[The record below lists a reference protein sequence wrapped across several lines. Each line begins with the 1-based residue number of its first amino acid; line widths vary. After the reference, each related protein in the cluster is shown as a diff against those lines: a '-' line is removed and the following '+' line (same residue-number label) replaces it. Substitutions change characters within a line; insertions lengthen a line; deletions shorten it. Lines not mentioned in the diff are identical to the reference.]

1 MAEGGLGHEQ
11 SSVDGAMRQSLDSH
25 LLECPICL
33 EQLRQPKSLPCLHSF
48 CLECLGSYITKE
60 VSGKMASAS
69 SFSCPVCRKVTEPV
83 NQSEGKESWAEQF
96 PTNNLA
102 VEIIQHLQQTD
113 KSITCK
119 PCETKGNKNAP
130 AKFWC
135 KHNNTYF
142 CTDCKINV
150 HDLLHEECDVHDIS
164 ELNMSDILQR
174 KASVTGCWKHKEKME
189 YYCEDHKLLGCSKC
203 IIVDH
208 RKCEVVTSTEDYRD
222 KLRKSSKIDDL
233 LEELRK
239 STDAMEILIKDVCE
253 QLKTMTLDQ
262 DTALQS
268 LTDMR
273 KKINE
278 RFDVLQKD
286 LTDKLISAFKEEKE
300 NLEISKQQCE
310 RLMFSMQNTLTSS
323 EDAAL
328 EDDTVGTICLFQRG
342 QAEVESCKE
351 LIQELGRSSRST
363 SIKHEYDSDILA
375 VGNITSL
382 TMGEIVV
389 NQQRRRLPST
399 VYSSIVPLS
408 ERHLKTTGKFT
419 IKVASDKN
427 NCIAYGVVFLPGGR
441 IVVGDDE
448 NRKMKLFTE
457 KGDFKFELKLT
468 DASCDLCRIDN
479 NTVAV
484 ILDEVKTI
492 CIVNVGASTLTV
504 SSKIKIPKLKES
516 CFGVAYHKNY
526 FTVGTTKSIYSV
538 PASGIEPKKLLTT
551 GSKCLHL
558 ASNHRNG
565 HVFASIHTSTP
576 DEVAVT
582 RLSDDTHTYILK
594 VSVVK
599 STTGIDVDRE
609 DNVYVCGWNS
619 NNIIQMSGDGSN
631 VRELLKSSDGIEHP
645 RAISVWEDR
654 IVITNTTKSSDKQNF
669 VHIFQLV

>member
-1 MAEGGLGHEQ
+1 MAEGGSDREQ

-60 VSGKMASAS
+60 LSGKMASVS

-102 VEIIQHLQQTD
+102 VEIIQQLQKTD
-113 KSITCK
+113 NPITCK
-119 PCETKGNKNAP
+119 PCEKKGNLNNQAR
-130 AKFWC
+130 FWC
-135 KHNNTYF
+135 KLTNTYF
-142 CTDCKINV
+142 CEACKISH
-150 HDLLHEECDVHDIS
+150 HDLFHEECDPQDIS
-164 ELNMSDILQR
+164 EVNVSVILQQ
-174 KASVTGCWKHKEKME
+174 KASVNGCGKHEEKME
-189 YYCEDHKLLGCSKC
+189 YYCEDHQILGCSKC
-203 IIVDH
+203 IILDH
-208 RKCEVVTSTEDYRD
+208 RKCELVTSAEDYRD

-239 STDAMEILIKDVCE
+239 SADAMEILIKDVGE

-268 LTDMR
+268 LTDIR
-273 KKINE
+273 KQIDE
-278 RFDVLQKD
+278 RFNVLQKD

-300 NLEISKQQCE
+300 NLEISRQQCE
-310 RLMFSMQNTLTSS
+310 RLMFSIQNTLTSS

-351 LIQELGRSSRST
+351 LIKELERSSRYT
-363 SIKHEYDSDILA
+363 SIKNEYDTDLLS

-382 TMGEIVV
+382 TMGKIVV

-408 ERHLKTTGKFT
+408 ECQLKMTGKFT

-427 NCIAYGVVFLPGGR
+427 DCKPYGVVFLPGGR
-441 IVVGDDE
+441 IVVGDKA
-448 NRKMKLFTE
+448 NQKMKLFTD
-457 KGDFKFELKLT
+457 KGDFKFELELT

-484 ILDEVKTI
+484 MLQKVKTI
-492 CIVNVGASTLTV
+492 CIVDVGESTLTV
-504 SSKIKIPKLKES
+504 SSKIKIPKLDET
-516 CFGVAYHKNY
+516 CLGVTYHNNY
-526 FTVGTTKSIYSV
+526 YTVATTQSLYSV
-538 PASGIEPKKLLTT
+538 PASGGEPKQLLTI
-551 GSKCLHL
+551 GSKCLYL
-558 ASNHRNG
+558 ASNQKNG

-576 DEVAVT
+576 DKVAVI
-582 RLSDDTHTYILK
+582 RLSDDTHTDILNAGF
-594 VSVVK
+594 VK
-599 STTGIDVDRE
+599 GTTGIDVDRE
-609 DNVYVCGWNS
+609 DNVYVCGWSS
-619 NNIIQMSGDGSN
+619 NNIMQMYGDGTK
-631 VRELLKSSDGIEHP
+631 VRVLLTSTDGIKRP
-645 RAISVWEDR
+645 RAISVMGDEM
-654 IVITNTTKSSDKQNF
+654 VITNESADQKNF
-669 VHIFQLV
+669 VHIFKLV